1 MRSVE
6 VLISNEDIDKMVV
19 EELKNAYRMNA
30 VPNKIDCSDDVIPV
44 DQEFLKSVDHVLEYF
59 LNSNQLKEWEQE
71 KADMEVKR

>member
-71 KADMEVKR
+71 KAEL

>member
-6 VLISNEDIDKMVV
+6 VLISNEDVDKMVV

-30 VPNKIDCSDDVIPV
+30 VPNKIDCSDDVIPI

-59 LNSNQLKEWEQE
+59 LNTNQLKEWEAE
-71 KADMEVKR
+71 KAEL

>member
-6 VLISNEDIDKMVV
+6 VLISNEDLDKIVV
-19 EELKNAYRMNA
+19 QELKNAYRMNA

-44 DQEFLKSVDHVLEYF
+44 DQEFLNSVDHVLEYF

-71 KADMEVKR
+71 KAEL